1 MEVILKIIGA
11 VLILSFLVIIHEL
24 GHYWAAKKN
33 GVKVP
38 EFGVGFPPTLFK
50 FKKWGTTFKI
60 NAVPLGGYVKLHGE
74 DAHDPKLLKDKSSFA
89 SKTPWQKIEI
99 ILAGVL
105 MNFLV
110 FWVLMTAALWTG
122 VTPLVTNSEDFRRVV
137 NEGYF
142 DLSPNIMVQSSSDA
156 RFRQGD
162 RVIEVNDSEYIARD
176 QAINLVRGKFDE
188 IETVTV
194 RSGLITNEFDFRT
207 EDLPEV
213 EFFPVTSVPMF
224 EITKVSESSAFNELV
239 FPGDKI
245 YRVNNKPAF
254 DIDIFWTALADTN
267 FDGLNLRLL
276 RDGESIEVSVPFQE
290 NYYYIEEV
298 MVGSPA
304 EDAGFQV
311 GDQII
316 AVDGLIVEVGH
327 DIPTQIANKGLQV
340 VVFTVQRVGIE
351 DHIDLVVEP
360 NQDGTVGVFLTGQV
374 KLSEIGLDLVPTSQ
388 YGSAI
393 KIKDLRVPLY
403 QAPVVALSQGY
414 KIAVATVKGFTSTVY
429 GIVTNL
435 YVSEDVGGPVQVAKL
450 SYDFIDKGGVDLIN
464 FIALISLSLA
474 VINLLPIPALDGGRF
489 VFIIIEAL
497 RGKPINQRVEA
508 MIHTIGFF
516 LLIFLILIISMFDI
530 IRL

>member
-110 FWVLMTAALWTG
+110 FWVLMTAALWSG
-122 VTPLVTNSEDFRRVV
+122 VTPLVTSQDDFRTVV

-142 DLSPNIMVQSSSDA
+142 RLSPEILVESSEDD

-162 RVIEVNDSEYIARD
+162 RVVSVNGSEVISRELAVD
-176 QAINLVRGKFDE
+176 LVRGKYE
-188 IETVTV
+188 LVESIQVKSGMTV
-194 RSGLITNEFDFRT
+194 NEFDFT
-207 EDLPEV
+207 QEPTPNV
-213 EFFPVTSVPMF
+213 EFFPITSVPMF
-224 EITKVSESSAFNELV
+224 EVTNVTADSAFNEV
-239 FPGDKI
+239 VYAGDKI

-254 DIDIFWTALADTN
+254 DIDVFWTALADSN
-267 FDGLNLRLL
+267 FDGLNLSLL
-276 RDGESIEVSVPFQE
+276 RNGESIEVQVPFEE
-290 NYYYIEEV
+290 NYYFVEEV
-298 MVGSPA
+298 LSESPA
-304 EDAGFQV
+304 EEAGFQV

-327 DIPTQIANKGLQV
+327 DIPKQISDKGLST
-340 VVFTVQRVGIE
+340 VVFTVDRRGIDE
-351 DHIDLVVEP
+351 HIDLVVNP
-360 NQDGTVGVFLTGQV
+360 NEDGTVGVFLTGQL
-374 KLSEIGLDLVPTSQ
+374 KLSEFGIDLVPTSR
-388 YGSAI
+388 YGSVI
-393 KIKDLRVPLY
+393 KIKDLRVPIY
-403 QAPVVALSQGY
+403 QAPFVALTQGH
-414 KIAVATVKGFTSTVY
+414 KIAVATVKGFSRTVY
-429 GIVTNL
+429 GIVTSFH
-435 YVSEDVGGPVQVAKL
+435 VSEEVGGPVQVAKL
-450 SYDFIDKGGVDLIN
+450 SYDFIDRGGVDLIN

-516 LLIFLILIISMFDI
+516 LLIGLILVISMFDI